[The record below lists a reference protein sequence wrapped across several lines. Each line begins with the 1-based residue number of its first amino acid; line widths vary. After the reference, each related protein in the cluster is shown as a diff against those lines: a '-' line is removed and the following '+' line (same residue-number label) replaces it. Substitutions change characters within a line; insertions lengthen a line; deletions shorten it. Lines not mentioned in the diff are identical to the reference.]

1 MSDKTKNELKRFDFE
16 VVELPTFEE
25 VLTNRDFVLWG
36 GDNLWPR
43 HSIELYN
50 FSSINRACLNSK
62 RDAVWGKKLLIDG
75 KDATSYIING
85 SETLRDVYKKAA
97 FDMVLHNGFSLNT
110 IKRRDGDGISEIYH
124 MDISKLRSGKVDM
137 RDFVK
142 EYYYSADWRDTRRYK
157 PVVLPAF
164 DMSID
169 EPSQV
174 YWYMGYAPN
183 QTYYPMPDWIGGRVA
198 VEIDINIKNF
208 HLQNLQNGF
217 YPSIFISMNN
227 GIPSEEERTQIY
239 RHLTERYSSTNNA
252 GGMFLNFAEDK
263 DHEPTITPLSTNN
276 SDGFYRDMD
285 DIIRNTILTSHR
297 ITSPK
302 LLGIETPGS
311 LGSKD
316 EVVEGYEHFLR
327 TSIVPIQEQLLSEF
341 EKLLFMRDKQLHT
354 LEIVQNE
361 IFETKPTEEI
371 KPIL

>member
-1 MSDKTKNELKRFDFE
+1 MSDKLRNELKRFDFE

-25 VLTNRDFVLWG
+25 VLTNKDFVLWG

-137 RDFVK
+137 RDFVR

-183 QTYYPMPDWIGGRVA
+183 QSYYPMPDWIGGRVA

-327 TSIVPIQEQLLSEF
+327 TSIIPIQEQLLSEF

>member
-1 MSDKTKNELKRFDFE
+1 
-16 VVELPTFEE
+16 
-25 VLTNRDFVLWG
+25 
-36 GDNLWPR
+36 
-43 HSIELYN
+43 
-50 FSSINRACLNSK
+50 
-62 RDAVWGKKLLIDG
+62 
-75 KDATSYIING
+75 
-85 SETLRDVYKKAA
+85 
-97 FDMVLHNGFSLNT
+97 MVLHNGFSLNT

-157 PVVLPAF
+157 PVVLPEF
-164 DMSID
+164 DMSIE

-174 YWYMGYAPN
+174 YWYMGYDPN

-263 DHEPTITPLSTNN
+263 EHEQTITPL
-276 SDGFYRDMD
+276 
-285 DIIRNTILTSHR
+285 
-297 ITSPK
+297 
-302 LLGIETPGS
+302 
-311 LGSKD
+311 
-316 EVVEGYEHFLR
+316 
-327 TSIVPIQEQLLSEF
+327 
-341 EKLLFMRDKQLHT
+341 
-354 LEIVQNE
+354 
-361 IFETKPTEEI
+361 
-371 KPIL
+371 

>member
-85 SETLRDVYKKAA
+85 SETLREVYKKAA

>member
-1 MSDKTKNELKRFDFE
+1 
-16 VVELPTFEE
+16 
-25 VLTNRDFVLWG
+25 
-36 GDNLWPR
+36 
-43 HSIELYN
+43 
-50 FSSINRACLNSK
+50 
-62 RDAVWGKKLLIDG
+62 
-75 KDATSYIING
+75 
-85 SETLRDVYKKAA
+85 
-97 FDMVLHNGFSLNT
+97 
-110 IKRRDGDGISEIYH
+110 

-142 EYYYSADWRDTRRYK
+142 EYYYSADWRDTRRYR

-164 DMSID
+164 DMSIE

-263 DHEPTITPLSTNN
+263 EHEPTITPLSTNN
-276 SDGFYRDMD
+276 SDSFYRDMD

-316 EVVEGYEHFLR
+316 EVIEGYEHFLR

-371 KPIL
+371 KPII

>member
-1 MSDKTKNELKRFDFE
+1 MSDKIKNELKRFDFQ

-43 HSIELYN
+43 HSVELYN
-50 FSSINRACLNSK
+50 YSSINRACLNSK

-142 EYYYSADWRDTRRYK
+142 EYYYSADWRDTRRYR

-164 DMSID
+164 DMSIE

-263 DHEPTITPLSTNN
+263 EHEPTITPLSTNN
-276 SDGFYRDMD
+276 SDSFYRDMD

-371 KPIL
+371 KPII

>member
-1 MSDKTKNELKRFDFE
+1 MSDKLRNELKRFDFE

-25 VLTNRDFVLWG
+25 VLTNKDFVLWG

-137 RDFVK
+137 RDFVR

-183 QTYYPMPDWIGGRVA
+183 QSYYPMPDWIGGRVA